1 MWGCLGQPLMC
12 SMTQAKVI
20 LSFVHSCHRRML
32 SLHPHSS
39 LCKLVSQAKLM
50 DMFKQEQQGRVKT
63 MAQTCFQPAAFMYLM
78 SLQSLLKDFEVFTKV
93 FDGKMD
99 TCAGLLAPSDETKF
113 LFCFSYQRIYS
124 NKNQFSLAFEY

>member
-1 MWGCLGQPLMC
+1 MR

-20 LSFVHSCHRRML
+20 MSFVHSCHRRML

-39 LCKLVSQAKLM
+39 FCKLTSQAKLM
-50 DMFKQEQQGRVKT
+50 DMFKQERQGRVKT

-78 SLQSLLKDFEVFTKV
+78 SFQSLLKDIEVFTKL

-99 TCAGLLAPSDETKF
+99 TCVGSDIGLLAPSDETKF
-113 LFCFSYQRIYS
+113 LFCFFYQRIYS
-124 NKNQFSLAFEY
+124 NKNQFSLALEY